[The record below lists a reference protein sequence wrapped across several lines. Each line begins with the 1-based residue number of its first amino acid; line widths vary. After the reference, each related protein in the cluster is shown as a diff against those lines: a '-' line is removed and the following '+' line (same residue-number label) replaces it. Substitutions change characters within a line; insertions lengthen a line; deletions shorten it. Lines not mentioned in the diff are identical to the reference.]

1 MPWDS
6 LLLPDRRS
14 NEWWG
19 VGGGGGVGFLGG
31 EPREAKKNAT
41 VVL

>member
-1 MPWDS
+1 M
-6 LLLPDRRS
+6 
-14 NEWWG
+14 NGGEW
-19 VGGGGGVGFLGG
+19 GGGGGVGFLGG

>member
-1 MPWDS
+1 M
-6 LLLPDRRS
+6 
-14 NEWWG
+14 NGGEW
-19 VGGGGGVGFLGG
+19 GGGGVGFLGG

>member
-19 VGGGGGVGFLGG
+19 VGGGGVGFLGG